1 MTPAVPSP
9 DPRRLASSGLGVLLC
24 AFTLVEVNYPLLA
37 PQSRLAF
44 FALVGLTL
52 CFLNVPLHPAL
63 KDDRRA
69 RAGDLVLALLA
80 AGCCGYVVV
89 QTDPLFA
96 AWWIDGQALGNRAGF
111 ETAFDTAV
119 GLLGL
124 LLVIE
129 AARRA
134 LGLALPLLAAAFVL
148 YALFGAAFPDWLFPH
163 RGYTV
168 PRIVAQTFLHSQ
180 GIFGVALNVM
190 FTYVFLFVIFGA
202 FLEATGATRF
212 IVAFAQRVF
221 GRSSGGPAKVAVLSS
236 GLMGSLSGSAV
247 ANTATTGTFT
257 IPMMRSAGFRPVTAA
272 GVQAA
277 ASSGGALMP
286 PVMGAGAYMMLE
298 IVDPPVTYLE
308 IVRAALVPALLYYLS
323 LLLIVHFH
331 ARRTSIAPAA
341 ATGGRAPRRDEPI
354 APAGATA
361 GRAPRRD
368 EPIAPADA
376 AGGRAPR
383 RDESIAP
390 AAAADLPAAGGGG
403 TAGATASRPT
413 REAGRA
419 PAPAAGGGTA
429 AAAETSRAAGIVF
442 GAALGSLVLF
452 LILGYTAFRAVTLS
466 LAVIV
471 AVSSASPATR
481 LDPRRTIAGLA
492 AAARGVVPL
501 VAAAACVGIIIGI
514 VTLTGV
520 GTRLPATIIPLAE
533 QSLFLALVLIMISS
547 IVLGMGLPSA
557 VCYLLMATLIGP
569 VLGDLGV
576 IPLAAHLFIFYF
588 GMMSMVT
595 PPVALAA
602 YAASSIA
609 GTRIMPTGLAA
620 FRFALVGFTLPY
632 MFVYRPELLML
643 TASGDPAGWLEMLPP
658 VAIATLGVVCF
669 AAGIAGQLRQPLGP
683 GLRLAVFGAAGLLLA
698 PGPTLELAGLGV
710 PLFDVAGVALF
721 GAVLAANRPAA

>member
-1 MTPAVPSP
+1 MSG
-9 DPRRLASSGLGVLLC
+9 GLGVLLC
-24 AFTLVEVNYPLLA
+24 AFTLLEVNYPLLA

-44 FALVGLTL
+44 FALVGLAL
-52 CFLNVPLHPAL
+52 CFLNVPVHPKL
-63 KDDRRA
+63 KEDPRA
-69 RAGDLVLALLA
+69 RASDLVLAVLA
-80 AGCCGYVVV
+80 VCCCGYIVV
-89 QTDPLFA
+89 QTDPIFE
-96 AWWIDGQALGNRAGF
+96 AWWIDGQTLGNRAGF
-111 ETAFDTAV
+111 ETALDTSI
-119 GLLGL
+119 GLVGL

-134 LGLALPLLAAAFVL
+134 LGLALPLLAGAFIL

-163 RGYTV
+163 RGYSI
-168 PRIVAQTFLHSQ
+168 PRVVAQTFLHSQ

-212 IVAFAQRVF
+212 IVDFAQRVF

-257 IPMMRSAGFRPVTAA
+257 IPMMRSAGFQPVTAA

-308 IVRAALVPALLYYLS
+308 IIRAALIPAILYYLS
-323 LLLIVHFH
+323 LILIVHLH
-331 ARRTSIAPAA
+331 AKRVAI
-341 ATGGRAPRRDEPI
+341 
-354 APAGATA
+354 
-361 GRAPRRD
+361 
-368 EPIAPADA
+368 A
-376 AGGRAPR
+376 AGGTPG
-383 RDESIAP
+383 D
-390 AAAADLPAAGGGG
+390 AD
-403 TAGATASRPT
+403 ATGPDT
-413 REAGRA
+413 PEAEAR
-419 PAPAAGGGTA
+419 
-429 AAAETSRAAGIVF
+429 SHAAGIVF
-442 GAALGSLVLF
+442 GAALGSLILF
-452 LILGYTAFRAVTLS
+452 LVLGYTAFRAVTLS
-466 LAVIV
+466 LVVIV
-471 AVSSASPATR
+471 AVSSLHKATR
-481 LDPRRTIAGLA
+481 LDWRFTILSLVTAS
-492 AAARGVVPL
+492 RGVVPL

-547 IVLGMGLPSA
+547 IILGMGLPSA

-569 VLGDLGV
+569 VLGNLGV

-632 MFVYRPELLML
+632 MFIYRPELLML
-643 TASGDPAGWLEMLPP
+643 TATGEPAGVLDMLLP
-658 VAIATLGVVCF
+658 VAIATLGVTCF
-669 AAGIAGQLRQPLGP
+669 AAGIAGQLSRPLGL
-683 GLRLAVFGAAGLLLA
+683 GLRLAIFAAAGLLLA
-698 PGPTLELAGLGV
+698 PGPTIALAGIDLAV
-710 PLFDVAGVALF
+710 FDVAGGLLF
-721 GAVLAANRPAA
+721 CGVLVANRRSA

>member
-1 MTPAVPSP
+1 MTPEFPSP
-9 DPRRLASSGLGVLLC
+9 RDIRRLVSSGLGVLLC

-44 FALVGLTL
+44 FALVGLVL
-52 CFLNVPLHPAL
+52 CFLNAPIHASL
-63 KDDRRA
+63 KDDPRA
-69 RAGDLVLALLA
+69 RAGDVVLALLA
-80 AGCCGYVVV
+80 VCCCGYIVV
-89 QTDPLFA
+89 QTDPLFD
-96 AWWIDGQALGNRAGF
+96 AWWIDGQTLGNRAGF
-111 ETAFDTAV
+111 ETTLDTAI

-124 LLVIE
+124 LLVVE

-134 LGLALPLLAAAFVL
+134 LGLALPLLATAFIL
-148 YALFGAAFPDWLFPH
+148 YALFGATFPDWLFPH

-212 IVAFAQRVF
+212 IVDFAQRVF

-308 IVRAALVPALLYYLS
+308 IIRAALIPAILYYLS
-323 LLLIVHFH
+323 LLLIVHLH
-331 ARRTSIAPAA
+331 ARRMSI
-341 ATGGRAPRRDEPI
+341 
-354 APAGATA
+354 ATA
-361 GRAPRRD
+361 GAAV
-368 EPIAPADA
+368 EP
-376 AGGRAPR
+376 AGT
-383 RDESIAP
+383 
-390 AAAADLPAAGGGG
+390 GG
-403 TAGATASRPT
+403 TGG
-413 REAGRA
+413 EAA
-419 PAPAAGGGTA
+419 I
-429 AAAETSRAAGIVF
+429 SRAAGIVF
-442 GAALGSLVLF
+442 GMALGSLILF

-466 LAVIV
+466 LVAIV
-471 AVSSASPATR
+471 VTSSFSPATR
-481 LDPRRTIAGLA
+481 LDPRRTLTGLV

-514 VTLTGV
+514 VTLTGI

-533 QSLFLALVLIMISS
+533 QSLFLALVLIMVSS
-547 IVLGMGLPSA
+547 IILGMGLPSA

-569 VLGDLGV
+569 VLGNLGV

-602 YAASSIA
+602 YAAASIA

-632 MFVYRPELLML
+632 MFIYRPELLML
-643 TASGDPAGWLEMLPP
+643 TATGEPAGWLEMLFP
-658 VAIATLGVVCF
+658 VAIATLGVTCF
-669 AAGIAGQLRQPLGP
+669 AAGIAGQLQHPLGLR
-683 GLRLAVFGAAGLLLA
+683 LRLAVFGAAALLLA
-698 PGPTLELAGLGV
+698 PGPSLSVAGFGV
-710 PLFDVAGVALF
+710 PLLDVAGVALF
-721 GAVLAANRPAA
+721 GGVLAANRPPV

>member
-1 MTPAVPSP
+1 MTPDNPP
-9 DPRRLASSGLGVLLC
+9 PRDIRLLTSSTLGVLLC
-24 AFTLVEVNYPLLA
+24 VFTLVEVNYPLLA

-52 CFLNVPLHPAL
+52 CFLNVPIHPSL
-63 KDDRRA
+63 KDDPRA
-69 RAGDLVLALLA
+69 RASDLVLAGLA
-80 AGCCGYVVV
+80 AVCCGYIVV
-89 QTDPLFA
+89 QTDPLFEG
-96 AWWIDGQALGNRAGF
+96 WWVDGQTLGNRAGF
-111 ETAFDTAV
+111 ETPFDTAI
-119 GLLGL
+119 GLIGL

-134 LGLALPLLAAAFVL
+134 LGLALPLLAAAFIL
-148 YALFGAAFPDWLFPH
+148 YALFGSVFPDWLFPH
-163 RGYTV
+163 RGYTI
-168 PRIVAQTFLHSQ
+168 PRVVAQTFLHSQ
-180 GIFGVALNVM
+180 GIFGVALGVM

-212 IVAFAQRVF
+212 IVDFAERVF

-308 IVRAALVPALLYYLS
+308 IIRAALIPALLYYLS
-323 LLLIVHFH
+323 LILIVHFH
-331 ARRTSIAPAA
+331 ARRMSIATEGAPSGAA
-341 ATGGRAPRRDEPI
+341 SASEDAADTLTWSR
-354 APAGATA
+354 PAGM
-361 GRAPRRD
+361 
-368 EPIAPADA
+368 
-376 AGGRAPR
+376 
-383 RDESIAP
+383 
-390 AAAADLPAAGGGG
+390 
-403 TAGATASRPT
+403 
-413 REAGRA
+413 
-419 PAPAAGGGTA
+419 
-429 AAAETSRAAGIVF
+429 VF
-442 GAALGSLVLF
+442 GAALGSLILF
-452 LILGYTAFRAVTLS
+452 LLLGYTAFRAVTLS

-471 AVSSASPATR
+471 LVSSLNRATR
-481 LDPRRTIAGLA
+481 LDWRSTLRGLA

-514 VTLTGV
+514 VTLTGI

-569 VLGDLGV
+569 VLGNLGV

-643 TASGDPAGWLEMLPP
+643 TASGEPAGWLAMLLP
-658 VAIATLGVVCF
+658 VAIATLGVTCF
-669 AAGIAGQLRQPLGP
+669 AAGIAGQLRNPLGL
-683 GLRLAVFGAAGLLLA
+683 GLRLAVFGAAALLLA
-698 PGPTLELAGLGV
+698 PGPSLDLAGLAV
-710 PLFDVAGVALF
+710 PLFDVAGVAVF
-721 GAVLAANRPAA
+721 GGVLAANRRTA

>member
-1 MTPAVPSP
+1 MTGTRPAA
-9 DPRRLASSGLGVLLC
+9 DLRRTVSSGLAVLLC
-24 AFTLVEVNYPLLA
+24 AFTLIEVNYPLLA

-44 FALVGLTL
+44 FALVGLAL
-52 CFLNVPLHPAL
+52 CFLNVPVYPSV
-63 KDDRRA
+63 KDDPRA
-69 RAGDLVLALLA
+69 RASDLVLTVLA
-80 AGCCGYVVV
+80 ACCCGYIVL
-89 QTDPLFA
+89 QTDPLFE
-96 AWWIDGQALGNRAGF
+96 AWWIDGQTLGNRAGF
-111 ETAFDTAV
+111 ETALDTTI
-119 GLLGL
+119 GLVGL
-124 LLVIE
+124 LLVVE

-134 LGLALPLLAAAFVL
+134 LGLALPLLAAAFLL

-163 RGYTV
+163 RGYTI
-168 PRIVAQTFLHSQ
+168 PRVVAQTFLHSQ
-180 GIFGVALNVM
+180 GIFGVALGVM

-212 IVAFAQRVF
+212 IVDFAQRVF

-257 IPMMRSAGFRPVTAA
+257 IPMMRSAGFPPVTAA

-308 IVRAALVPALLYYLS
+308 IVRAALIPAILYYLS
-323 LLLIVHFH
+323 LLLIVHFQ
-331 ARRTSIAPAA
+331 ARRMAIGAAGTPVEPAA
-341 ATGGRAPRRDEPI
+341 AGS
-354 APAGATA
+354 
-361 GRAPRRD
+361 
-368 EPIAPADA
+368 DA
-376 AGGRAPR
+376 R
-383 RDESIAP
+383 S
-390 AAAADLPAAGGGG
+390 
-403 TAGATASRPT
+403 T
-413 REAGRA
+413 
-419 PAPAAGGGTA
+419 
-429 AAAETSRAAGIVF
+429 RAAGTVF
-442 GAALGSLVLF
+442 FTALGSLIAF
-452 LILGYTAFRAVTLS
+452 LVLGYTAFRAVTLS
-466 LAVIV
+466 LVVIV
-471 AVSSASPATR
+471 LVSSFSPATR
-481 LDPRRTIAGLA
+481 LDPRRTLAGLIN
-492 AAARGVVPL
+492 AARGVVPL

-514 VTLTGV
+514 VTLTGI

-533 QSLFLALVLIMISS
+533 QSLFLALVLIMVSS

-569 VLGDLGV
+569 VLGNLGV

-609 GTRIMPTGLAA
+609 GTRIMPTGAAA

-643 TASGDPAGWLEMLPP
+643 TATGEPAGWLDMLVP
-658 VAIATLGVVCF
+658 VAIATLGVTCF
-669 AAGIAGQLRQPLGP
+669 AAGIAGQFRHPLP
-683 GLRLAVFGAAGLLLA
+683 LGLRLAVFAAAGLLLA
-698 PGPTLELAGLGV
+698 PGPALTAAGVGV
-710 PLFDVAGVALF
+710 PVFDVVGVAVA
-721 GAVLAANRPAA
+721 GGVLAVNRRPASSGEDGKAPGSSHHDPASATGPETT

>member
-1 MTPAVPSP
+1 MAQPHTPR
-9 DPRRLASSGLGVLLC
+9 DYRLLASGALGVFLC
-24 AFTLVEVNYPLLA
+24 VFTLVEVNYPLLA
-37 PQSRLAF
+37 PQSRLAL
-44 FALVGLTL
+44 FALAGLAL
-52 CFLNVPLHPAL
+52 CFLQVPIHSTLKQHPA
-63 KDDRRA
+63 A
-69 RAGDLVLALLA
+69 RASDIVLAALA
-80 AGCCGYVVV
+80 VGCCGYIVV
-89 QTDPLFA
+89 QTDLLFE

-111 ETAFDTAV
+111 ETTLDTAI
-119 GLLGL
+119 GLVGL

-134 LGLALPLLAAAFVL
+134 LGLALPLLAGAFIL
-148 YALFGAAFPDWLFPH
+148 YALFGSAFPDWLFPH
-163 RGYTV
+163 RGYSV
-168 PRIVAQTFLHSQ
+168 ERIVAQTFLHSQ
-180 GIFGVALNVM
+180 GVFGVALGVM

-212 IVAFAQRVF
+212 IVDFAERVF

-298 IVDPPVTYLE
+298 IVEPPVTYLE
-308 IVRAALVPALLYYLS
+308 VIRAALIPALLYYLS

-331 ARRTSIAPAA
+331 AKRM
-341 ATGGRAPRRDEPI
+341 
-354 APAGATA
+354 AGATA
-361 GRAPRRD
+361 GAR
-368 EPIAPADA
+368 ADA
-376 AGGRAPR
+376 AGVG
-383 RDESIAP
+383 
-390 AAAADLPAAGGGG
+390 AGGGG
-403 TAGATASRPT
+403 GGDT
-413 REAGRA
+413 
-419 PAPAAGGGTA
+419 AGGGGSGEESEA
-429 AAAETSRAAGIVF
+429 DISRAAGIVF
-442 GAALGSLVLF
+442 GSALASLIVF
-452 LILGYTAFRAVTLS
+452 LLLGYTAFRAVTLS
-466 LAVIV
+466 LAAIV
-471 AVSSASPATR
+471 VVSSLSRETR
-481 LDPRRTIAGLA
+481 LDWRGTLTSLA
-492 AAARGVVPL
+492 NAARGVVPL

-533 QSLFLALVLIMISS
+533 QSLFLALVLIMVSS
-547 IVLGMGLPSA
+547 IILGMGLPSA

-609 GTRIMPTGLAA
+609 NTRIMPTAFAA

-632 MFVYRPELLML
+632 MFIYRPELLML
-643 TASGDPAGWLEMLPP
+643 TASGEAAGWLEMLLP
-658 VAIATLGVVCF
+658 VGIAILGVGCF
-669 AAGIAGQLRQPLGP
+669 AAGIAGQLRAPLGLA
-683 GLRLAVFGAAGLLLA
+683 LRLAVFVAAALLLA
-698 PGPTLELAGLGV
+698 PGPAATLAGVSV
-710 PLFDVAGVALF
+710 PLFDLAGVALF
-721 GAVLAANRPAA
+721 GVVLALNRPAA